1 MKQQLGPYILLE
13 AIGQDRLGVSHRAFD
28 TNAERLVRLRLLRWP
43 PGVPGRESSLLSL
56 RQWLCACGGGG
67 GHGNVAEVHEV
78 GELSVAAESGA
89 ESRTT
94 YVASEWV
101 KGQSLAARLEAGAAV
116 DPAAAHTWTT
126 QILLGLD
133 HAHKLGIVHADLN
146 PANVLL
152 AASDVVRL
160 LDVGLYAAERFA
172 WADDAASAGWPMYLA
187 PEQLTGAAATVR
199 GDIRAAGVL
208 LYRMLAG
215 RPPFVGEP
223 AGVMH
228 QVMTEEL
235 PPLSHL
241 RPELGTRFDAVIA
254 QAAALRPER
263 RFGSAGEFVHALN
276 AAVFEGAHGAAADS
290 FPWLESLTAIF
301 AEAVGPMAQILV
313 QRAAAQATDAD
324 ALCRGLAA
332 HIADRAASRSFLEA
346 AARLARLQGAASVAE
361 PSAAPAAA
369 PWPLRGPTLDRLTAQ
384 LAGDLGPMA
393 SLLVERAATHSASR
407 REFFR
412 RLLDSI
418 PEPDRQRRL
427 LREFETEP

>member
-13 AIGQDRLGVSHRAFD
+13 AMGQDRLGVSHRAFD
-28 TNAERLVRLRLLRWP
+28 TNAERLVRLRLLHWP

-56 RQWLCACGGGG
+56 RQWLRACGGG
-67 GHGNVAEVHEV
+67 GHGNVAEVYEV

-89 ESRTT
+89 ESRIA

-101 KGQSLAARLEAGAAV
+101 KGQSLAARLEAGGAV
-116 DPAAAHTWTT
+116 DPAAAHTWTA

-152 AASDVVRL
+152 ASSSDVVRL

-215 RPPFVGEP
+215 RAPFVGEP

-235 PPLSHL
+235 PPLSHR
-241 RPELGTRFDAVIA
+241 RPELGTRFDALIA

-276 AAVFEGAHGAAADS
+276 AAAFEGAHGAAAAP

-313 QRAAAQATDAD
+313 
-324 ALCRGLAA
+324 
-332 HIADRAASRSFLEA
+332 
-346 AARLARLQGAASVAE
+346 
-361 PSAAPAAA
+361 
-369 PWPLRGPTLDRLTAQ
+369 
-384 LAGDLGPMA
+384 
-393 SLLVERAATHSASR
+393 
-407 REFFR
+407 
-412 RLLDSI
+412 
-418 PEPDRQRRL
+418 
-427 LREFETEP
+427 